1 MKSLFLSLSLKRR
14 TWIAFVMLTVICI
27 TFTGLFAYYFASRVI
42 ERNAMQMSQNT
53 LNKTAQ
59 VLDERLRNVI
69 VATSTFMMS
78 DAFQRAMNDVLAKQN
93 SSYFSHL
100 SALQTPFSQMK
111 LNELSI
117 ESMLIHTP
125 IGDFYPTEKARRPIA
140 IADSM
145 VLQQVKAAEEPWN
158 TVWIVGHQEELFSRS
173 HPVITLVMKPLVNM
187 PLPDVYIIV
196 NLRED
201 VIMGLLM
208 DNLDTQ
214 KIDQVLMD
222 RRGDPVLLSQ
232 SDSNDRLNEAGLRE
246 LETGERG
253 HFEYKDDAGRD
264 ILSNHATLSMQ
275 PAWKLVSFQDKA
287 ELLAPMTNILWYI
300 LMIMGGCI
308 VLAFVLSNLL
318 SGLLLRP
325 LYKLRSLMM
334 RVEQNQLDVRFESE
348 YEDEVTQ
355 VGYKFNRMLEQIGT
369 LIEEVKL
376 SETEKRKS
384 EIKALQAQIDP
395 HFLYNT
401 LNTIFWKSEMG
412 EHETVKEMIVSLSM
426 LFRLG
431 LNNGN
436 EITTLGQELNH
447 VEQYMMLQQKSYP
460 ELFVYD
466 IQLADERLR
475 HVPILKILLQ
485 PLVENAINHGF
496 QEIAGHGLI
505 VISVESGPGGMLEI
519 RVSDNGTGMDVDDV
533 RRRMRMTGV
542 AKDSYA
548 LSNVESRLALYY
560 GDQASMELASEP
572 QVATTV
578 TLRIPL
584 DKED

>member
-1 MKSLFLSLSLKRR
+1 MKSLFMSLSLKRR
-14 TWIAFVMLTVICI
+14 TWIAFVVLTVICI
-27 TFTGLFAYYFASRVI
+27 TFTGLFAYYFAARVI
-42 ERNAMQMSQNT
+42 ERNALQMSQNT
-53 LNKTAQ
+53 LNKAAQ

-78 DAFQRAMNDVLAKQN
+78 DPFQKTMDDVLAKQN
-93 SSYFSHL
+93 GSYFSHL

-117 ESMLIHTP
+117 DSMLVHTP
-125 IGDFYPTEKARRPIA
+125 MGDFYPTVKVRRSTA
-140 IADSM
+140 VADSM
-145 VLQQVKAAEEPWN
+145 VLQQAKAAEEPWD

-201 VIMGLLM
+201 AVMRLLM

-214 KIDQVLMD
+214 KIEQVLMD
-222 RRGDPVLLSQ
+222 RQGDPVLLGQ
-232 SDSNDRLNEAGLRE
+232 SDSPYRLNEAGLRE
-246 LETGERG
+246 LEMGERG
-253 HFEYKDDAGRD
+253 HFEYKDDSGRA
-264 ILSNHATLSMQ
+264 ILSNHATLSLQ

-308 VLAFVLSNLL
+308 ALAFILSNLL

-355 VGYKFNRMLEQIGT
+355 VGYKFNRMLEQIGA

-436 EITTLGQELNH
+436 EIMTLGQELNH
-447 VEQYMMLQQKSYP
+447 VEQYMMLQQKSYQG
-460 ELFVYD
+460 LFVYD
-466 IQLADERLR
+466 IRVADERLR

-496 QEIAGHGLI
+496 QEITGRGLI
-505 VISVESGPGGMLEI
+505 VISVERAQDGMLEI
-519 RVSDNGTGMDVDDV
+519 RVSDNGTGMDVEDV

-560 GDQASMELASEP
+560 GDRASMELASEP

-584 DKED
+584 ETED